1 MAGGIFM
8 WGMPFDPSTSSI
20 DADRLWTDLMALAG
34 ITEPD
39 RPWTRRSFTAR
50 FAEGRNWLSS
60 LFVESGLFVRMDA
73 GGNLIGRLDGRL
85 PLPPIVLG
93 SHSDTV
99 PSGGRFD
106 GVAGVIAAVEVARS
120 VVRSGHRLDHPL
132 EIVDFLAEEPSD
144 YGISCIGSRAMVGA
158 LSPEMLSRTNAGGE
172 SLSDAIARIGGVPST
187 LGQTM
192 PPKIAAYLELHIE
205 QGRVLESGRIE
216 LGIVSGIVGI
226 ARVELIFLGS
236 ADHAGGTPMRL
247 RRDASVAAAEIVS
260 WTAKQGA
267 LQANSGRG
275 HFVAT
280 TGIVEILPNAANVV
294 PGQARLVLDVRA
306 EDTRQI
312 DDFILLLDR
321 HSLNAAHRSGV
332 KRDRFAIIS
341 RTDPVQCD
349 PHLRG
354 ILARSASTLGY
365 STTELASGA
374 GHDAAF
380 VARIGRSAMLFIP
393 CLEGK
398 SHSPDE
404 WADPDALAMGTATL
418 YAAVRDLDRAD
429 RTN

>member
-1 MAGGIFM
+1 
-8 WGMPFDPSTSSI
+8 
-20 DADRLWTDLMALAG
+20 
-34 ITEPD
+34 
-39 RPWTRRSFTAR
+39 
-50 FAEGRNWLSS
+50 
-60 LFVESGLFVRMDA
+60 MDA
-73 GGNLIGRLDGRL
+73 GGNLIGRLEGRL

-106 GVAGVIAAVEVARS
+106 GAAGLIAAVEVARA
-120 VVRSGHRLDHPL
+120 VVRSGRHLDHPL

-158 LSPEMLSRTNAGGE
+158 LSAEMLSLTNAGGE
-172 SLSDAIARIGGVPST
+172 RLADAIARVGGTPST
-187 LGQTM
+187 LGQTA
-192 PPKIAAYLELHIE
+192 PPEIAAYLELHIE

-236 ADHAGGTPMRL
+236 ADHAGGTPMKL
-247 RRDASVAAAEIVS
+247 RRDAGVAAAEIVS

-267 LQANSGRG
+267 LQADSDRG

-280 TGIVEILPNAANVV
+280 TGIVEISPNAANVV
-294 PGQARLVLDVRA
+294 PGRARMVLDIRA
-306 EDTRQI
+306 EDNREI
-312 DDFILLLDR
+312 DDFIKSLDR
-321 HSLNAAHRSGV
+321 HSLEVAHRSGV
-332 KRDRFAIIS
+332 ERERFAIIS
-341 RTDPVQCD
+341 RTDPTKCD
-349 PHLRG
+349 PHLRSV
-354 ILARSASTLGY
+354 LARSASKLGY

-380 VARIGRSAMLFIP
+380 VARIGRSAMLFIS

-418 YAAVRDLDRAD
+418 HDAVRLLDSAD
-429 RTN
+429 NAN

>member
-1 MAGGIFM
+1 
-8 WGMPFDPSTSSI
+8 MPFDPSTSSI
-20 DADRLWTDLMALAG
+20 DADRLWTDLMALAA

-50 FAEGRNWLSS
+50 FVEGRSWLNS
-60 LFVESGLFVRMDA
+60 LFVESGLSVRMDA

-106 GVAGVIAAVEVARS
+106 GAAGVIAAVEVART

-158 LSPEMLSRTNAGGE
+158 LSSEMLSRTNAGGE
-172 SLSDAIARIGGVPST
+172 RLSDAIARVGGAPSA
-187 LGQTM
+187 LGQIV

-205 QGRVLESGRIE
+205 QGRVLESGRFE

-247 RRDASVAAAEIVS
+247 RRDAGVAAAEIVS

-267 LQANSGRG
+267 LQANSDRG

-294 PGQARLVLDVRA
+294 PGQARLVLDIRA
-306 EDTRQI
+306 EDNRQI

-321 HSLNAAHRSGV
+321 HSLDTAHRCGV
-332 KRDRFAIIS
+332 KRDRFTIIS
-341 RTDPVQCD
+341 RTDPTRCD
-349 PHLRG
+349 PHLRS
-354 ILARSASTLGY
+354 ILAHNASKLNY

-418 YAAVRDLDRAD
+418 YEAVRDLDRAD

>member
-1 MAGGIFM
+1 
-8 WGMPFDPSTSSI
+8 MPFDPSTSSI
-20 DADRLWTDLMALAG
+20 DADRLWTDLMALAA

-50 FAEGRNWLSS
+50 FAEGRAWLSS
-60 LFVESGLFVRMDA
+60 LFVQSGLSLRMDA
-73 GGNLIGRLDGRL
+73 GGNLIGRLEGRL

-106 GVAGVIAAVEVARS
+106 GAAGLIAAVEVARA
-120 VVRSGHRLDHPL
+120 VVRSGRHLDHPL

-158 LSPEMLSRTNAGGE
+158 SSAEMLARTNAGGE
-172 SLSDAIARIGGVPST
+172 RLADAIARVGGTPST
-187 LGQTM
+187 LGQTA
-192 PPKIAAYLELHIE
+192 PPEIAAYLELHIE

-236 ADHAGGTPMRL
+236 ADHAGGTPMKL
-247 RRDASVAAAEIVS
+247 RRDAGVAAAEIVS
-260 WTAKQGA
+260 WTAEQGA
-267 LQANSGRG
+267 LQADSGRG

-280 TGIVEILPNAANVV
+280 AGIVDISPNAANFV
-294 PGQARLVLDVRA
+294 PGRARMVLDIRA
-306 EDTRQI
+306 EDSREI
-312 DDFILLLDR
+312 DDFIKLLDR
-321 HSLNAAHRSGV
+321 HSLEAAHRSGV
-332 KRDRFAIIS
+332 ERERFAITS
-341 RTDPVQCD
+341 RTDPTKCD
-349 PHLRG
+349 PHLRSV
-354 ILARSASTLGY
+354 LARSASKLGY

-418 YAAVRDLDRAD
+418 HDAVRSLDSSDNA
-429 RTN
+429 N

>member
-1 MAGGIFM
+1 
-8 WGMPFDPSTSSI
+8 MPFDPSTSSI
-20 DADRLWTDLMALAG
+20 DADRLWADLMALAA

-39 RPWTRRSFTAR
+39 RPWTRRSFTPR
-50 FAEGRNWLSS
+50 FAEGRTWLSN
-60 LFVESGLFVRMDA
+60 LFIQSGLAVRTDA
-73 GGNLIGRLDGRL
+73 GGNLIGRLEGRR

-106 GVAGVIAAVEVARS
+106 GAAGLLAAVEIARA
-120 VVRSGHRLDHPL
+120 VIRSGHALDHPL

-158 LSPEMLSRTNAGGE
+158 LSPDMLSRANAAGE
-172 SLSDAIARIGGVPST
+172 RLSDALARVGGSPSALERT
-187 LGQTM
+187 T
-192 PPKIAAYLELHIE
+192 PPSIAAYLELHIE

-226 ARVELIFLGS
+226 ARVELILLGS
-236 ADHAGGTPMRL
+236 ADHAGGTPMNL
-247 RRDASVAAAEIVS
+247 RRDAGVAAAEIVS

-267 LQANSGRG
+267 LKATSGRG

-280 TGIVEILPNAANVV
+280 TGIIEIAPNAANVV
-294 PGQARLVLDVRA
+294 PGQARLVLDIRA
-306 EDTRQI
+306 EDGREI
-312 DDFILLLDR
+312 DDFIMLLDR
-321 HSLNAAHRSGV
+321 HSLEAAQRSGV
-332 KRDRFAIIS
+332 KRERFAIIS
-341 RTDPVQCD
+341 KTDPTRCD
-349 PHLRG
+349 PHLRD
-354 ILARSASTLGY
+354 ILARSASKLGY

-418 YAAVRDLDRAD
+418 YDAVRSLDNAD
-429 RTN
+429 NAN

>member
-1 MAGGIFM
+1 
-8 WGMPFDPSTSSI
+8 MPFDPSTSSI
-20 DADRLWTDLMALAG
+20 DADRLWTDLMALAA

-50 FAEGRNWLSS
+50 FAEGRAWLSS
-60 LFVESGLFVRMDA
+60 LFVQAGLSLRMDA
-73 GGNLIGRLDGRL
+73 GGNLIGRLEGIL

-99 PSGGRFD
+99 ASGGRFD
-106 GVAGVIAAVEVARS
+106 GAAGLIAAVEVARA
-120 VVRSGHRLDHPL
+120 VVRSGRHLDHPL

-158 LSPEMLSRTNAGGE
+158 LSAEMLARTNAGGE
-172 SLSDAIARIGGVPST
+172 RLADAIARVGGTPST
-187 LGQTM
+187 LGQTA
-192 PPKIAAYLELHIE
+192 PPEIAAYLELHIE

-236 ADHAGGTPMRL
+236 ADHAGGTPMKL
-247 RRDASVAAAEIVS
+247 RRDAGVAAAEIVA

-267 LQANSGRG
+267 LQANSGHG

-280 TGIVEILPNAANVV
+280 TGIVDISPSAANVV
-294 PGQARLVLDVRA
+294 PGRARLVLDIRA
-306 EDTRQI
+306 EDSREI
-312 DDFILLLDR
+312 DDFIKLLDR
-321 HSLNAAHRSGV
+321 HSREAAHRSGV
-332 KRDRFAIIS
+332 ERDSFAIIS
-341 RTDPVQCD
+341 RTDPTKCD
-349 PHLRG
+349 PHLRSV
-354 ILARSASTLGY
+354 LARSASKLGY

-418 YAAVRDLDRAD
+418 HDAVRSLDSSDNA
-429 RTN
+429 N

>member
-1 MAGGIFM
+1 
-8 WGMPFDPSTSSI
+8 MPFDPSTSSI
-20 DADRLWTDLMALAG
+20 DADRLWTDLMALAA

-50 FAEGRNWLSS
+50 FGEGRAWLSS
-60 LFVESGLFVRMDA
+60 LFVQSGLSIRMDA
-73 GGNLIGRLDGRL
+73 GGNLIGRLEGRL

-106 GVAGVIAAVEVARS
+106 GAAGLIAAVEVARA
-120 VVRSGHRLDHPL
+120 VVRSGRHLDHPL
-132 EIVDFLAEEPSD
+132 EIVDFLAEEPSE

-158 LSPEMLSRTNAGGE
+158 LSAEMLSRTNAGGE
-172 SLSDAIARIGGVPST
+172 RLADAIARVGGTPST
-187 LGQTM
+187 LGQTA
-192 PPKIAAYLELHIE
+192 PPEIAAYLELHIE

-236 ADHAGGTPMRL
+236 ADHAGGTPMKL
-247 RRDASVAAAEIVS
+247 RRDAGVAAAEIVS

-267 LQANSGRG
+267 LQADSDRG

-280 TGIVEILPNAANVV
+280 TGIVEISPNAANVV
-294 PGQARLVLDVRA
+294 PGRARMVLDIRA
-306 EDTRQI
+306 EDSREI
-312 DDFILLLDR
+312 DDFIKLLDR
-321 HSLNAAHRSGV
+321 VSLEAARRSGV
-332 KRDRFAIIS
+332 ERERFAIIS
-341 RTDPVQCD
+341 RTDPTKCD
-349 PHLRG
+349 PHLRS
-354 ILARSASTLGY
+354 ILARSASKLGY

-418 YAAVRDLDRAD
+418 HDAVRSLDSAD
-429 RTN
+429 NAN

>member
-1 MAGGIFM
+1 
-8 WGMPFDPSTSSI
+8 
-20 DADRLWTDLMALAG
+20 
-34 ITEPD
+34 
-39 RPWTRRSFTAR
+39 
-50 FAEGRNWLSS
+50 
-60 LFVESGLFVRMDA
+60 
-73 GGNLIGRLDGRL
+73 
-85 PLPPIVLG
+85 
-93 SHSDTV
+93 
-99 PSGGRFD
+99 
-106 GVAGVIAAVEVARS
+106 
-120 VVRSGHRLDHPL
+120 
-132 EIVDFLAEEPSD
+132 
-144 YGISCIGSRAMVGA
+144 
-158 LSPEMLSRTNAGGE
+158 
-172 SLSDAIARIGGVPST
+172 
-187 LGQTM
+187 
-192 PPKIAAYLELHIE
+192 
-205 QGRVLESGRIE
+205 
-216 LGIVSGIVGI
+216 
-226 ARVELIFLGS
+226 
-236 ADHAGGTPMRL
+236 MRL